1 MAQRV
6 EQTAAQPKAEGAAHT
21 VSVIIC
27 TKDRETSLRET
38 LATLFAQTRRPDEL
52 ILVDDGAPGG
62 GALDGEALMALGEAQ
77 DIPTRYLKK
86 EQPGLAASRNAGVQH
101 AQGDIILFLDDDV
114 TLEAEYLAQLMA
126 LFEADEAGAVG
137 GATGA
142 LVVDYAPGVRP
153 FLHFFLLDGRRPGAV
168 LPSGY
173 GVLVRAGELA
183 QPQPVEWLSGC
194 NMAYRRAVFEEF
206 LFDQRLGAY
215 GWSEDRDFSYRVG
228 RRRRLMATPHARLVH
243 RKEPAGRI
251 GAERMGFMETNYLY
265 RFFRKNMPKRPHTW
279 LALGWAM
286 LGIMLRNLLL
296 SAGRSRRAAAL
307 ARLRGNLAGL
317 AAIPTGKDF
326 GQ

>member
-1 MAQRV
+1 MAL
-6 EQTAAQPKAEGAAHT
+6 T

-27 TKDRETSLRET
+27 TKDRGASLGET

-52 ILVDDGAPGG
+52 IIVDDGALGQ
-62 GALDGEALMALGEAQ
+62 GALDAEALIALGAAQ
-77 DIPTRYLKK
+77 GVPTRYLRK
-86 EQPGLAASRNAGVQH
+86 ETPGLAASRNIGVQH
-101 AQGDIILFLDDDV
+101 AQGDVILFLDDDV
-114 TLEAEYLAQLMA
+114 TLEPEYLARLLA
-126 LFEADEAGAVG
+126 LFEADKAGAVG

-142 LVVDYAPGVRP
+142 LIVEYAPGVRA
-153 FLHFFLLDGRRPGAV
+153 FLRFFLLDGRRPGAV

-173 GVLVRAGELA
+173 GVLVRAGEIEA
-183 QPQPVEWLSGC
+183 AQPVEWLSGC
-194 NMAYRRAVFEEF
+194 NMAYRRAVFDEF
-206 LFDQRLGAY
+206 RFDQRLGAY

-228 RRRRLMATPHARLVH
+228 RRRQLMATPHARLVH

-296 SAGRSRRAAAL
+296 SAPRGKRESAL

-317 AAIPTGKDF
+317 AAIPGGKDY